1 MFSCS
6 SFFLGLPSVAS
17 VPVSV
22 VQIESFSAGRT
33 SNPALTLCTFQ
44 TPTRQ
49 LSRRQTWESWKEST
63 KLPPQNPLMNCV
75 PIVCLTIRE
84 MTV

>member
-17 VPVSV
+17 VSVSV

-33 SNPALTLCTFQ
+33 SNPALVLRTFQ

-49 LSRRQTWESWKEST
+49 PSRHQIREPWKEST
-63 KLPPQNPLMNCV
+63 KLPPQNPLMNCI

-84 MTV
+84 MAV

>member
-6 SFFLGLPSVAS
+6 SFFLGLPSVSLGAFKCVHITPS

-49 LSRRQTWESWKEST
+49 LSRRQIWESWKESI
-63 KLPPQNPLMNCV
+63 KSPP
-75 PIVCLTIRE
+75 
-84 MTV
+84 